1 MPSKIVARRSAIHGT
16 GVFAT
21 APIAKGERII
31 EYRGQRRTHDDV
43 DAGDE
48 GSADSGHTFLFTLN
62 DEYVIDGARRGNVAK
77 WINHSCSPT
86 CDSII
91 EEADGDDRTKDREF
105 IEAKKA
111 IKAGEELTYNYGI
124 TLGEPHTAALKKIW
138 GCRCG
143 ARNCTG
149 TMLQPKR
156 KAVAA
161 KKPVVK
167 KTAKKVMAKK
177 AMAKKAGTRANPPK
191 GRSAAASKQGTRG
204 SSVRSSRSPAR
215 KRA

>member
-1 MPSKIVARRSAIHGT
+1 MPSKIVARRSSIHGT

-31 EYRGQRRTHDDV
+31 EYRGQRRTHEDV

-48 GSADSGHTFLFTLN
+48 GSAESGHTFLFTLN

-77 WINHSCSPT
+77 WINHSCSPN
-86 CDSII
+86 CESII
-91 EEADGDDRTKDREF
+91 EEAEGDDRTRDRVF

-124 TLGEPHTAALKKIW
+124 TLGEPHTARLKKVW
-138 GCRCG
+138 ACLCG
-143 ARNCTG
+143 KKNCTG

-156 KAVAA
+156 KPVP
-161 KKPVVK
+161 KPK
-167 KTAKKVMAKK
+167 AKTAATGRSKTA
-177 AMAKKAGTRANPPK
+177 TRKN
-191 GRSAAASKQGTRG
+191 GRSAA
-204 SSVRSSRSPAR
+204 R

>member
-1 MPSKIVARRSAIHGT
+1 MDDRGGQARQNADPFQPVHRMPSKIVARRSAIHGT

-48 GSADSGHTFLFTLN
+48 GSAESGHTFLFTLN

-77 WINHSCSPT
+77 WINHSCSPN

-91 EEADGDDRTKDREF
+91 EEAEGDDRTKDRVF

-111 IKAGEELTYNYGI
+111 IKPGEELTYNYGI
-124 TLGEPHTAALKKIW
+124 TLGEAHTARLKKVW
-138 GCRCG
+138 ACLCG
-143 ARNCTG
+143 KKNCTG

-156 KAVAA
+156 KPAPA
-161 KKPVVK
+161 KKATTTV
-167 KTAKKVMAKK
+167 AKKVKK
-177 AMAKKAGTRANPPK
+177 AAPTGARKA
-191 GRSAAASKQGTRG
+191 
-204 SSVRSSRSPAR
+204 AR

>member
-1 MPSKIVARRSAIHGT
+1 MPSKIVARRSSIHGT

-31 EYRGQRRTHDDV
+31 EYRGQRRTHEDV

-48 GSADSGHTFLFTLN
+48 GSAESGHTFLFTLN

-77 WINHSCSPT
+77 WINHSCSPN

-91 EEADGDDRTKDREF
+91 EEAEGDDRTRDRVF

-111 IKAGEELTYNYGI
+111 IRAGEELTYNYGI
-124 TLGEPHTAALKKIW
+124 TLGEPHTARLKKIW
-138 GCRCG
+138 ACLCG
-143 ARNCTG
+143 RKNCTG

-156 KAVAA
+156 APRKAASE
-161 KKPVVK
+161 KP
-167 KTAKKVMAKK
+167 APKK
-177 AMAKKAGTRANPPK
+177 AAPRKGGTKMPVT
-191 GRSAAASKQGTRG
+191 GRSRAASKQRARTR
-204 SSVRSSRSPAR
+204 A
-215 KRA
+215 

>member
-1 MPSKIVARRSAIHGT
+1 MAVVAAAHMGDRGRQARQNADPLQPVHRMPSKIVARRSAIHGT

-31 EYRGQRRTHDDV
+31 EYRGQRRTHEDV

-48 GSADSGHTFLFTLN
+48 GSAESGHTFLFTLN

-77 WINHSCSPT
+77 WINHSCSPN

-91 EEADGDDRTKDREF
+91 EEAEGDDRTKDRVF

-124 TLGEPHTAALKKIW
+124 TLGEPHTARLKKVW
-138 GCRCG
+138 ACLCG
-143 ARNCTG
+143 KKNCTG

-156 KAVAA
+156 KPVAA
-161 KKPVVK
+161 KKAVK
-167 KTAKKVMAKK
+167 KAAPARARKTAK
-177 AMAKKAGTRANPPK
+177 T
-191 GRSAAASKQGTRG
+191 
-204 SSVRSSRSPAR
+204 AR